1 MTTRKLLSAVAVL
14 LGLAVFSGPVAAQNV
29 AGEWLFEV
37 DLDAGSGEATF
48 VFEVDGGEITGT
60 YIGILGEQAVTGTI
74 EGDVVRFGFE
84 ADDAGSVS
92 FDGVIDGDV
101 IEGECVYGLLGSG
114 TFFGSR
120 GE

>member
-1 MTTRKLLSAVAVL
+1 MITRKLLSATAVL
-14 LGLAVFSGPVAAQNV
+14 LGLVVFSGPVAAQDV

-37 DLDAGSGEATF
+37 DLDTGSGEATF
-48 VFEVDGGEITGT
+48 VFEVNGSEITGT

-74 EGDVVRFGFE
+74 EGDIVRFGFE
-84 ADDAGSVS
+84 SDDAGSVS

>member
-1 MTTRKLLSAVAVL
+1 MMTRKLLCTAAVVL
-14 LGLAVFSGPVAAQNV
+14 GFVVFSGPLAAQGV
-29 AGEWLFEV
+29 TGEWLFEV
-37 DLDAGSGEATF
+37 DLDTGSGEATF
-48 VFEVDGGEITGT
+48 VFEVNGSEIAGT

-84 ADDAGSVS
+84 SDDAGSVS